1 MHPGRQKSICDRSQN
16 HAFPILSRSGIKVV
30 DFWLDDEGAE
40 RLYYVCK
47 FESVAAKERAW
58 ASFRAD
64 PEWARVKS
72 GKRGVGADCAV
83 G

>member
-1 MHPGRQKSICDRSQN
+1 MHLGRQKSICDRFQN

-40 RLYYVCK
+40 RLYYVCE
-47 FESVAAKERAW
+47 FESVAAKERPGPP
-58 ASFRAD
+58 SERTRSG
-64 PEWARVKS
+64 PRQS